1 MPEYEA
7 KLELRKTLETFDA
20 LLEVQDKEF
29 KDKINLSI
37 DGLTTLLSKTMAPFC
52 KMEFPL
58 ERKFRY
64 SPGTIQED
72 KPCSTD
78 EMNIQT

>member
-7 KLELRKTLETFDA
+7 QLELRTFDA
-20 LLEVQDKEF
+20 LLEVQEF
-29 KDKINLSI
+29 KDKRNPSI
-37 DGLTTLLSKTMAPFC
+37 DGLTTLFSKTMAPFC
-52 KMEFPL
+52 KMEFPP

-64 SPGTIQED
+64 SPGTVHED

>member
-20 LLEVQDKEF
+20 LLEVQNKEF
-29 KDKINLSI
+29 KDKINPSI
-37 DGLTTLLSKTMAPFC
+37 DGLTTLISKMMAPFC
-52 KMEFPL
+52 KMEFPP

-64 SPGTIQED
+64 SPGTVHED
-72 KPCSTD
+72 KPCSPD